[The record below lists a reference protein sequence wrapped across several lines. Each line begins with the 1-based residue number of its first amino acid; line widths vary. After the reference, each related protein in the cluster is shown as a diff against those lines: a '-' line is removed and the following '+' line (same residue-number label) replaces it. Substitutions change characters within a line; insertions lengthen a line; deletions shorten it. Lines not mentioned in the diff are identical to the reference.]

1 MFLQTKRFLEEVKN
15 SSIGFTGMKF
25 FLVTRKL
32 MLTVMGTIFT
42 YDLVLSQFHAKEA
55 KDTDPCF

>member
-1 MFLQTKRFLEEVKN
+1 MEEVKN
-15 SSIGFTGMKF
+15 GAVGFTGMKF

-42 YDLVLSQFHAKEA
+42 YDLVLSQFHANES